1 MDKMNL
7 EVIRQDT
14 PGCSDKIFLNS
25 AGSSLMP
32 KPVVEAT
39 IKFLYEEQE
48 LGGYAAAVEN
58 SGLISQFY
66 EEVAKLINTRSSNIA
81 FVGSSTDGYAK
92 ALSSIS
98 FKEGDCIITTNDDYI
113 SNQIAFISLQKRYH
127 IEIIRVAN
135 LPDHELDLE
144 DFENLIKKHHPKLI
158 AVTHIPTNS
167 GLIQNIE
174 RVGRLCKQYDVL
186 YLVDACQSVGQIVV
200 DVEKIHCDFLTA
212 TGRKFMRGPRGTGFL
227 YVSDK
232 ALNQKMYPLFLDSI
246 GARWTAF
253 DDYQLNDTAKRFE
266 LFERPYAAL
275 LGFAEALR
283 YANTIGMNQI
293 EHYNRTLADTLRINL
308 QNNGFRILDKGNRL
322 SSIVTFCQA
331 DGKVE
336 KIHKIL
342 SDHKVFFKE
351 NRREDALIDFTSKNV
366 DHAIRLSPHYFNTIE
381 EIEKVSQLLENINL

>member
-1 MDKMNL
+1 MNL
-7 EVIRQDT
+7 EVIRQET

-25 AGSSLMP
+25 AGASLMP
-32 KPVVEAT
+32 KAVVDT
-39 IKFLYEEQE
+39 TVKFLYEEQE
-48 LGGYAAAVEN
+48 FGGYAAVVRN
-58 SGLISQFY
+58 SAHISRFY
-66 EEVAKLINTRSSNIA
+66 EETAKLINAKPSNIA
-81 FVGSSTDGYAK
+81 FVSSSTDGYAK

-98 FKEGDCIITTNDDYI
+98 FTEGDCIITTNDDYI

-127 IEIIRVAN
+127 IEIVRVAN

-144 DFENLIKKHHPKLI
+144 DFENLIKKHNPKLI

-174 RVGRLCKQYDVL
+174 GVGNLCKQYNVL

-200 DVEKIHCDFLTA
+200 DVKKINCDFLTA

-232 ALNQKMYPLFLDSI
+232 ALRENMYPLFLDSF
-246 GARWTAF
+246 GAKWTSF
-253 DDYQLNDTAKRFE
+253 DDYQLNDSAKRFE
-266 LFERPYAAL
+266 FFERPYAAL
-275 LGFAEALR
+275 LGFTEALR
-283 YANTIGMNQI
+283 YANIIGIDQI
-293 EHYNRTLADTLRINL
+293 ENYNRTLADTLRINL
-308 QNNGFRILDKGNRL
+308 QKNDFRVLDKGNRL

-342 SDHKVFFKE
+342 SENRVFFKE
-351 NRREDALIDFTSKNV
+351 NYKGDALIDFTTKNV
-366 DHAIRLSPHYFNTIE
+366 DHAIRLSPHYFNTME
-381 EIEKVSQLLENINL
+381 EIERVSQLLENINH

>member
-1 MDKMNL
+1 MNL
-7 EVIRQDT
+7 EVIRQET

-25 AGSSLMP
+25 AGASLMP
-32 KPVVEAT
+32 KAVVDT
-39 IKFLYEEQE
+39 TVKFLYEEQE
-48 LGGYAAAVEN
+48 FGGYAAVVRN
-58 SGLISQFY
+58 SAHISRFY
-66 EEVAKLINTRSSNIA
+66 EETAKLINAKPSNIA
-81 FVGSSTDGYAK
+81 FVSSSTDGYAK

-98 FKEGDCIITTNDDYI
+98 FAEGDCIITTNDDYI

-127 IEIIRVAN
+127 IEIVRVAN

-144 DFENLIKKHHPKLI
+144 DFENLIKKHNPKLI

-174 RVGRLCKQYDVL
+174 GVGNLCKQYNVL

-200 DVEKIHCDFLTA
+200 DVKKINCDFLTA

-232 ALNQKMYPLFLDSI
+232 TLRENMYPLFLDSF
-246 GARWTAF
+246 GAKWTSF
-253 DDYQLNDTAKRFE
+253 DDYQLNDSAKRFE
-266 LFERPYAAL
+266 FFERPYAAL
-275 LGFAEALR
+275 LGFTEALR
-283 YANTIGMNQI
+283 YANIIGIDQI
-293 EHYNRTLADTLRINL
+293 ENYNRTLADTLRINL
-308 QNNGFRILDKGNRL
+308 QKNDFRVLDKGNRL

-342 SDHKVFFKE
+342 SENRVFFKE
-351 NRREDALIDFTSKNV
+351 NYKGDALIDFTTKNV
-366 DHAIRLSPHYFNTIE
+366 DHAIRLSPHYFNTME
-381 EIEKVSQLLENINL
+381 EIERVSQLLENINH

>member
-1 MDKMNL
+1 MNL
-7 EVIRQDT
+7 EVIRQET

-32 KPVVEAT
+32 KAVVDT
-39 IKFLYEEQE
+39 TVKFLYEEQK
-48 LGGYAAAVEN
+48 LGGYMAAIRN
-58 SGLISQFY
+58 SAHITQFY
-66 EEVAKLINTRSSNIA
+66 EEAAKLINAKSLNIA
-81 FVGSSTDGYAK
+81 FVSSSTDGYAK

-98 FKEGDCIITTNDDYI
+98 FKKGDSIITTNDDYI
-113 SNQIAFISLQKRYH
+113 SNQIAFISLQKRYN
-127 IEIIRVAN
+127 IEIVRVAN
-135 LPDHELDLE
+135 LSDHELDLE
-144 DFENLIKKHHPKLI
+144 DFENLIKKYHPKLI

-174 RVGRLCKQYDVL
+174 GVGNLCKQYNVL

-200 DVEKIHCDFLTA
+200 DVEKINCDFLTA

-246 GARWTAF
+246 GAQWSSF
-253 DDYQLNDTAKRFE
+253 DDFKLNDSAKRFE

-275 LGFAEALR
+275 LGFTEALR
-283 YANTIGMNQI
+283 YANSIGMEQI
-293 EHYNRTLADTLRINL
+293 EQYNSTLADTLRNNL
-308 QNNGFRILDKGNRL
+308 QNNGFRVLDKGNRL
-322 SSIVTFCQA
+322 SSIITFCQA
-331 DGKVE
+331 DGNVE

-342 SDHKVFFKE
+342 AENNVFFKE
-351 NRREDALIDFTSKNV
+351 NKKGDALIDFTSKNV

-381 EIEKVSQLLENINL
+381 EIERVSQLLENINH

>member
-1 MDKMNL
+1 MNS
-7 EVIRQDT
+7 EVIRKDT

-25 AGSSLMP
+25 AGASLMP
-32 KPVVEAT
+32 KTVVDAT

-48 LGGYAAAVEN
+48 FGGYAAAVQN
-58 SGLISQFY
+58 AGLINQFY
-66 EEVAKLINTRSSNIA
+66 EETAKLINTKPSNIA
-81 FVGSSTDGYAK
+81 FAGSSTDGYAK

-144 DFENLIKKHHPKLI
+144 DFERLIKKHNPKLI

-167 GLIQNIE
+167 GLIQNVE
-174 RVGRLCKQYDVL
+174 GVGKLCKQYDVL

-200 DVEKIHCDFLTA
+200 DVENIHCDFLTA

-232 ALNQKMYPLFLDSI
+232 ALNRKMYPLYLDSL
-246 GARWTAF
+246 GAKWTAF
-253 DDYQLNDTAKRFE
+253 DDYQVHDTAKIFE

-275 LGFAEALR
+275 VGFAESLS
-283 YANTIGMNQI
+283 YANAIGMDQI
-293 EHYNRTLADTLRINL
+293 ESYNRKLADTLRINL
-308 QNNGFRILDKGNRL
+308 QNNDFRVLDKGNRL
-322 SSIVTFCQA
+322 SSIITFCQP
-331 DGKVE
+331 DGNVE
-336 KIHKIL
+336 KIHKAL

-366 DHAIRLSPHYFNTIE
+366 DHAIRLSPHYFNTTE
-381 EIEKVSQLLENINL
+381 EIEKVSQLLENIRH

>member
-1 MDKMNL
+1 MNL
-7 EVIRQDT
+7 EVIRQET

-25 AGSSLMP
+25 AGASLMP
-32 KPVVEAT
+32 KAVVDT
-39 IKFLYEEQE
+39 TVKFLYEEQE
-48 LGGYAAAVEN
+48 FGGYAAVVRN
-58 SGLISQFY
+58 SAHISRFY
-66 EEVAKLINTRSSNIA
+66 EETAKLINAKPSNIA
-81 FVGSSTDGYAK
+81 FVSSSTDGYAK

-98 FKEGDCIITTNDDYI
+98 FVEGDCIITTNDDYI

-127 IEIIRVAN
+127 IEIVRVAN

-144 DFENLIKKHHPKLI
+144 DFENLIKKHNPKLI

-174 RVGRLCKQYDVL
+174 GVGNLCKQYNVL

-200 DVEKIHCDFLTA
+200 DVKKINCDFLTA

-232 ALNQKMYPLFLDSI
+232 ALRENMYPLFLDSF
-246 GARWTAF
+246 GAKWTSF
-253 DDYQLNDTAKRFE
+253 DDYQLNDSAKRFE
-266 LFERPYAAL
+266 FFERPYAAL
-275 LGFAEALR
+275 LGFTEALR
-283 YANTIGMNQI
+283 YANIIGIDQI
-293 EHYNRTLADTLRINL
+293 ENYNRTLADTLRINL
-308 QNNGFRILDKGNRL
+308 QKYDFRVLDKGNRL

-342 SDHKVFFKE
+342 SENRVFFKE
-351 NRREDALIDFTSKNV
+351 NYKGDALIDFTTKNV
-366 DHAIRLSPHYFNTIE
+366 DHAIRLSPHYFNTME
-381 EIEKVSQLLENINL
+381 EIERVSQLLENINH

>member
-1 MDKMNL
+1 MNL
-7 EVIRQDT
+7 ELIRQET

-25 AGSSLMP
+25 AGASLMP
-32 KPVVEAT
+32 KAVVDT
-39 IKFLYEEQE
+39 TVKFLYEEQE
-48 LGGYAAAVEN
+48 FGGYTAAVRN
-58 SGLISQFY
+58 STYISQFY
-66 EEVAKLINTRSSNIA
+66 EETAKLINAKPSNIA
-81 FVGSSTDGYAK
+81 FVSSSTDGYAK

-113 SNQIAFISLQKRYH
+113 SNQIAFISLKKRYH

-135 LPDHELDLE
+135 LPDYELDLE
-144 DFENLIKKHHPKLI
+144 DFENLIKKHNPKLI

-167 GLIQNIE
+167 GLIQNVE
-174 RVGRLCKQYDVL
+174 RVGNLCKQYNVL

-200 DVEKIHCDFLTA
+200 DVEKINCDFLTA

-232 ALNQKMYPLFLDSI
+232 ALNENMYPLFLDSF
-246 GARWTAF
+246 GAKWTSF

-275 LGFAEALR
+275 LGFTEALR
-283 YANTIGMNQI
+283 YANMIGIDQI
-293 EHYNRTLADTLRINL
+293 ENYNRALADTLRINL
-308 QNNGFRILDKGNRL
+308 EKSGFRVLDKGNRL
-322 SSIVTFCQA
+322 SSIVTFCQE

-342 SDHKVFFKE
+342 SENGVFFKE
-351 NRREDALIDFTSKNV
+351 NHKGDALIDFTSKNV
-366 DHAIRLSPHYFNTIE
+366 DHAIRLSPHYFNTME
-381 EIEKVSQLLENINL
+381 EIEIVSQLLGNINH

>member
-1 MDKMNL
+1 MNL